1 MNKSIL
7 CKILLITSFTLLTAQ
22 QQVNAEQHS
31 ENSAEEEHVSVI
43 KKPSE
48 VNHDTL
54 EQLRLDGDN
63 DAILDKHDQCPNS
76 PEGNEVD
83 RYGCTIYA
91 KIEPKQEK
99 VITISLL
106 VNFEN
111 DKYNVDEKYFEE
123 ISRVAKFLKKSPNTS
138 LIIAGHTSN
147 QGGAKYN
154 KKLSQKRAN
163 EIMKVLT
170 NEFSIDSNRLSAIGY
185 GEEQLI
191 DLADTTEAHTINRR
205 VEGKV
210 STGG

>member
-22 QQVNAEQHS
+22 QPVNAEQHS
-31 ENSAEEEHVSVI
+31 ENSTTQEHVSVI
-43 KKPSE
+43 IKPSE
-48 VNHDTL
+48 INHDTS

-63 DAILDKHDQCPNS
+63 DAVLDKHDQCPNS
-76 PEGNEVD
+76 PVGNKVD
-83 RYGCTIYA
+83 RYGCTVYA

-111 DKYNVDEKYFEE
+111 DKYNVDAQYYDE
-123 ISRVAKFLKKSPNTS
+123 ISRVAEFLKQYPNTS
-138 LIIAGHTSN
+138 LVIEGHTSS

-154 KKLSQKRAN
+154 KKLSQNRAT

-191 DLADTTEAHTINRR
+191 DLADTIEAHTINRR
-205 VEGKV
+205 VEGKI
-210 STGG
+210 STGR